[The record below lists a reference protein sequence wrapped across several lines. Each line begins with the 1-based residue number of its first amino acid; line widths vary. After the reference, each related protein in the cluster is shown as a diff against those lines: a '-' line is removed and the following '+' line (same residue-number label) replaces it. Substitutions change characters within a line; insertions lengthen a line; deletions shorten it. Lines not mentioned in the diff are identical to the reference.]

1 MANWLKQKHR
11 KKLKKVTV
19 RAQPQINVELSHP
32 IEGHEELV
40 QSDHGENDGK
50 VAEGTIPD
58 ESLNENEEGGAK
70 EEAAAIASAIGLPEP
85 DYDSAIE
92 SDCGSDDDF

>member
-1 MANWLKQKHR
+1 M
-11 KKLKKVTV
+11 
-19 RAQPQINVELSHP
+19 ELSHP

-40 QSDHGENDGK
+40 QSDHGENNGE
-50 VAEGTIPD
+50 VAEGTIAD
-58 ESLNENEEGGAK
+58 ESLSESEEGGA
-70 EEAAAIASAIGLPEP
+70 EAAAAAVASAIGLPEP